1 MGYGSSMK
9 KQSDP
14 NDPAALL
21 DALMGSTRNMTETEK
36 ATSGPRWQ
44 DRDVCE
50 KFLVGCC
57 PGNLFHASSKRSDV
71 RPCTLTHAESIRTD
85 YEKTNPSEPGSKRR
99 GIERRLLRE
108 LQILVKDMDHKVRRT
123 KERVELEM
131 KAAAAASKAPP
142 DEATTKALADITGQI
157 AELVRKAEEAG
168 ENAALSKSAG
178 TLRLEDVGT
187 RFKGVNASG
196 AISRKAFVKN
206 LLEMDIENATA
217 EEAEAWF
224 DERVQAE
231 QPADAATADAT
242 SQSINLLATLKAA
255 RQASVEAKESEAVL
269 SKTLVALRRTARSQQ
284 VAIRKEASAAAHEA
298 KARELAVQAAKAE
311 QVKAEAEA
319 AEAKRL
325 AKLEKAK
332 AKAAEAKAFQ
342 EKVQERRSEAKERQ
356 SHAMG
361 QAGGFWGDLAA

>member
-108 LQILVKDMDHKVRRT
+108 LQILVK
-123 KERVELEM
+123 E
-131 KAAAAASKAPP
+131 SK
-142 DEATTKALADITGQI
+142 DSVILNTMRSKFVDF
-157 AELVRKAEEAG
+157 
-168 ENAALSKSAG
+168 LSKHMLNLMPDRARHRQ
-178 TLRLEDVGT
+178 RLQ
-187 RFKGVNASG
+187 RHILKLS
-196 AISRKAFVKN
+196 I
-206 LLEMDIENATA
+206 LLL
-217 EEAEAWF
+217 
-224 DERVQAE
+224 V
-231 QPADAATADAT
+231 
-242 SQSINLLATLKAA
+242 
-255 RQASVEAKESEAVL
+255 SEL
-269 SKTLVALRRTARSQQ
+269 PLFLHLILVFLN
-284 VAIRKEASAAAHEA
+284 KHP
-298 KARELAVQAAKAE
+298 
-311 QVKAEAEA
+311 
-319 AEAKRL
+319 
-325 AKLEKAK
+325 
-332 AKAAEAKAFQ
+332 FQ
-342 EKVQERRSEAKERQ
+342 FLQ
-356 SHAMG
+356 
-361 QAGGFWGDLAA
+361 

>member
-1 MGYGSSMK
+1 MTALRHLEAMGYGSSMK

-131 KAAAAASKAPP
+131 KAAAAATKAPP
-142 DEATTKALADITGQI
+142 DKATAKALADVTGQI

-168 ENAALSKSAG
+168 DEG
-178 TLRLEDVGT
+178 DV
-187 RFKGVNASG
+187 
-196 AISRKAFVKN
+196 
-206 LLEMDIENATA
+206 ETA
-217 EEAEAWF
+217 EN
-224 DERVQAE
+224 
-231 QPADAATADAT
+231 
-242 SQSINLLATLKAA
+242 SL
-255 RQASVEAKESEAVL
+255 
-269 SKTLVALRRTARSQQ
+269 
-284 VAIRKEASAAAHEA
+284 
-298 KARELAVQAAKAE
+298 
-311 QVKAEAEA
+311 AEAE
-319 AEAKRL
+319 EKKKL
-325 AKLEKAK
+325 KLELETTAAK
-332 AKAAEAKAFQ
+332 QAEDNLVLARAKVTGTMFGEQCVCEVCCSITNAKDELNNASHLEGQMHLGWIEIRAECVRLREILKDDLDDAAPVEEEEEEGELKGMPPAPRDRGYRDDRDRRGRDWDRDRRDHRRDHRDRGRDWHRGRDRSRSRDRYDDRDRYRRDCR
-342 EKVQERRSEAKERQ
+342 ERYAPYGRR
-356 SHAMG
+356 
-361 QAGGFWGDLAA
+361 

>member
-131 KAAAAASKAPP
+131 KAAAAASQGPARR
-142 DEATTKALADITGQI
+142 GHRQ
-157 AELVRKAEEAG
+157 
-168 ENAALSKSAG
+168 
-178 TLRLEDVGT
+178 GT
-187 RFKGVNASG
+187 R
-196 AISRKAFVKN
+196 RRHRP
-206 LLEMDIENATA
+206 D
-217 EEAEAWF
+217 
-224 DERVQAE
+224 RR
-231 QPADAATADAT
+231 
-242 SQSINLLATLKAA
+242 A
-255 RQASVEAKESEAVL
+255 RA
-269 SKTLVALRRTARSQQ
+269 
-284 VAIRKEASAAAHEA
+284 
-298 KARELAVQAAKAE
+298 
-311 QVKAEAEA
+311 
-319 AEAKRL
+319 
-325 AKLEKAK
+325 
-332 AKAAEAKAFQ
+332 
-342 EKVQERRSEAKERQ
+342 
-356 SHAMG
+356 
-361 QAGGFWGDLAA
+361 

>member
-1 MGYGSSMK
+1 MK

-168 ENAALSKSAG
+168 DEG
-178 TLRLEDVGT
+178 DV
-187 RFKGVNASG
+187 
-196 AISRKAFVKN
+196 
-206 LLEMDIENATA
+206 ETA
-217 EEAEAWF
+217 EN
-224 DERVQAE
+224 
-231 QPADAATADAT
+231 
-242 SQSINLLATLKAA
+242 SL
-255 RQASVEAKESEAVL
+255 
-269 SKTLVALRRTARSQQ
+269 
-284 VAIRKEASAAAHEA
+284 
-298 KARELAVQAAKAE
+298 
-311 QVKAEAEA
+311 AEAE
-319 AEAKRL
+319 EKKKL
-325 AKLEKAK
+325 KLELETTAAK
-332 AKAAEAKAFQ
+332 QAEDNLVLARAKVTGTMFGEQCVCEVCCSITNAKSRQICACVYSF
-342 EKVQERRSEAKERQ
+342 ERPT
-356 SHAMG
+356 
-361 QAGGFWGDLAA
+361 

>member
-1 MGYGSSMK
+1 MTALRHLEAMGYGSSMK

-142 DEATTKALADITGQI
+142 DEATAKALADLTGQI

-168 ENAALSKSAG
+168 DEG
-178 TLRLEDVGT
+178 DV
-187 RFKGVNASG
+187 
-196 AISRKAFVKN
+196 
-206 LLEMDIENATA
+206 ETA
-217 EEAEAWF
+217 EN
-224 DERVQAE
+224 
-231 QPADAATADAT
+231 
-242 SQSINLLATLKAA
+242 SL
-255 RQASVEAKESEAVL
+255 
-269 SKTLVALRRTARSQQ
+269 
-284 VAIRKEASAAAHEA
+284 
-298 KARELAVQAAKAE
+298 
-311 QVKAEAEA
+311 AEAE
-319 AEAKRL
+319 EKKKL
-325 AKLEKAK
+325 KLELETTAAK
-332 AKAAEAKAFQ
+332 QAEDNLVLARAKVTGTMFGEQCVCEVCCSITNAKDELNNASHLEGQMHLGWIEIRAECVRLHEILKDDLDDVHAAPVEEEEEEGELKGMPPAPRDRGYRDDRDRRGRDWDRDRRDDRRDHRDRGRDWHRGRDRSRSRDRYDDRDRYRRDSR
-342 EKVQERRSEAKERQ
+342 ERYAPYGRR
-356 SHAMG
+356 
-361 QAGGFWGDLAA
+361 